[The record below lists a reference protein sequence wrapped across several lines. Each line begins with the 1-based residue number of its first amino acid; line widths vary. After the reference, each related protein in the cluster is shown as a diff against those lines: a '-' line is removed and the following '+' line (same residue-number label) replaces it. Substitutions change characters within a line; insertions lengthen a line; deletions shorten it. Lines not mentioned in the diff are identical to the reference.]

1 MGSIESVREHLCFT
15 FLARSPPIA
24 NETLPK
30 TVSMYNS
37 LINKSYNARSIKSNY
52 PETTSVP
59 QKRIDLRRHIQID
72 LATVIDWFDA
82 VLLHCDSFDTAQEA
96 IHKKL

>member
-1 MGSIESVREHLCFT
+1 MI
-15 FLARSPPIA
+15 
-24 NETLPK
+24 PK
-30 TVSMYNS
+30 TVLMYNN
-37 LINKSYNARSIKSNY
+37 LINKLYNSNRTKNNY

-59 QKRIDLRRHIQID
+59 QKRIDSRRHIQID